1 MNDNSINDNAINDN
15 TMNGNT
21 INGMERK
28 LLSQEATM
36 QLAALKKI
44 NIWKN
49 IAIAIS
55 TLGVAV
61 TYAGVAGTDL
71 NIFLIILGVIVILLG
86 FGSAAILVTGLKN
99 GRRNVEKMLRIL
111 EEGKSHEV

>member
-1 MNDNSINDNAINDN
+1 MNDL
-15 TMNGNT
+15 
-21 INGMERK
+21 EKK

-44 NIWKN
+44 NVWKN

-55 TLGVAV
+55 TLGVAL
-61 TYAGVAGTDL
+61 TYAGVAGTNL
-71 NIFLIILGVIVILLG
+71 NIFLVILGVIIILLG

-99 GRRNVEKMLRIL
+99 GRRNVEKMLKIL
-111 EEGKSHEV
+111 EGGKSHEV

>member
-1 MNDNSINDNAINDN
+1 MNSA
-15 TMNGNT
+15 
-21 INGMERK
+21 ERK

-44 NIWKN
+44 NTWKN

-55 TLGVAV
+55 TLGVAAI
-61 TYAGVAGTDL
+61 YAGVAGTSL
-71 NIFLIILGVIVILLG
+71 NIFLIVLGVIVILLG

-111 EEGKSHEV
+111 EEGKPHEV

>member
-1 MNDNSINDNAINDN
+1 MNVA
-15 TMNGNT
+15 
-21 INGMERK
+21 EKK

-49 IAIAIS
+49 IAIAAS

-61 TYAGVAGTDL
+61 TYAGVAGTDF

-86 FGSAAILVTGLKN
+86 FGSAAILAAGLKN
-99 GRRNVEKMLRIL
+99 GRRNVEKMLIIL
-111 EEGKSHEV
+111 EEGKPNEI